1 MNTVKKLSLWLVGA
15 ALGVIV
21 VIAPAKADDPHN
33 LDIHV
38 SINATKSLSVSSTFY
53 NFGALSASVSSVTAT
68 AITVTNTS
76 GVLIETYTVQGAN
89 AISDTAGTNWTL
101 AASTGTDQY
110 TLAAQF
116 SNARPTDA
124 DGNWLLDSL
133 TTSAQ
138 TCSASVFGN
147 DTLNQSGTQVD
158 PVTSTTRSLWFRI
171 KTPGTVTDPSAH
183 TATIVL
189 AVL

>member
-1 MNTVKKLSLWLVGA
+1 
-15 ALGVIV
+15 
-21 VIAPAKADDPHN
+21 

-53 NFGALSASVSSVTAT
+53 NFGALSAGVSSVTAS

-76 GVLIETYTVQGAN
+76 SVLVETYTVQGAN
-89 AISDTAGTNWTL
+89 ALSDTAGTNWTL
-101 AASTGTDQY
+101 AASTASADNY
-110 TLAAQF
+110 ALAAQF
-116 SNARPTDA
+116 SSGRPTDA
-124 DGNWLLDSL
+124 DVNWASDDL
-133 TTSAQ
+133 TTGSI

-147 DTLNQSGTQVD
+147 TTLAEAGTQVD

-171 KTPGTVTDPSAH
+171 KTPGIVTDPSGH